1 MTLTVPDDDA
11 LDAVELLEEMVEEFF
26 YANREHL
33 GEDALGTIKVGIE
46 RLEEDTK

>member
-11 LDAVELLEEMVEEFF
+11 LDAVEILEEMIEEFF

-33 GEDALGTIKVGIE
+33 GEDALGSMKFGIE
-46 RLEEDTK
+46 RLEEG